1 MFAAMTRE
9 QRRLVEAMRATTN
22 EFAVLARSRDE
33 FIGGMQWLTVK
44 GNDYLARYR
53 RDPVTGEQKSTSL
66 GRRSPETEA
75 MYKRFISGRTDLD
88 REIEEIKPAVAEQTR
103 MAKAL
108 RLSRTPS
115 EIADVARA
123 IGLSD
128 LIDHVSI
135 VGEAAVY
142 GYECELAA
150 LLQRELLPADGM
162 DLLVAGLDPDDV
174 IDEVVATL
182 HRGRVGV
189 RRRGEAELRT
199 EEGLQIRLLTPSMLD
214 RSAERYAEDDYG
226 GGEAARWALE
236 QPSIRTIFIDR
247 QGRAAPVSL
256 PDPRAWCILRY
267 MAVDTGEMS
276 VGAMETSLELN
287 STMARLVQ
295 ERWPEP
301 FNEHHV
307 HSFGRLH
314 EALEAGEFHPPPRF

>member
-9 QRRLVEAMRATTN
+9 QRRLVEAMRATTT
-22 EFAVLARSRDE
+22 EFATFARSRDE

-44 GNDYLARYR
+44 GNEYLTRYR
-53 RDPVTGEQKSTSL
+53 RDPVTGEQKSISL

-75 MYKRFISGRTDLD
+75 LYKRFITGRADLD
-88 REIEEIKPAVAEQTR
+88 REVEEIKPALTEQTR

-150 LLQRELLPADGM
+150 LLPRELLPSDGI
-162 DLLVAGLDPDDV
+162 DLLVAGLAP
-174 IDEVVATL
+174 
-182 HRGRVGV
+182 
-189 RRRGEAELRT
+189 
-199 EEGLQIRLLTPSMLD
+199 
-214 RSAERYAEDDYG
+214 EDDRG
-226 GGEAARWALE
+226 GGEAVRWALE
-236 QPSIRTIFIDR
+236 QPPLRTIFIDR

-267 MAVDTGEMS
+267 MAVDLGEMS
-276 VGAMETSLELN
+276 VGARETSLELN
-287 STMARLVQ
+287 STMVRLVK

-301 FNEHHV
+301 FDEAHV
-307 HSFGRLH
+307 MSFGHLA
-314 EALEAGEFHPPPRF
+314 EALEGEFRPPPRI